1 MAGTLTASFEKS
13 LNGNYSVNSAAAAG
27 VNFAV
32 GTLAFGTYTGG
43 GMTLTLPFNNVDY
56 LNVSN
61 ASDVQFRYSTATSL
75 VLIYHITASTTGAL
89 IEIASDTDVTS
100 FTGVQFVAF
109 GH

>member
-13 LNGNYSVNSAAAAG
+13 LNGSYSVQSAAAAG
-27 VNFAV
+27 LNFAV

-56 LNVSN
+56 LHIPN
-61 ASDVQFRYSTATSL
+61 ASNVMFQYSTATSL
-75 VLIYHITASTTGAL
+75 VLIFESSGGTSL
-89 IEIASDTDVTS
+89 LEIASDTDVTS

>member
-75 VLIYHITASTTGAL
+75 VLIYYASGAL

>member
-75 VLIYHITASTTGAL
+75 VLIYYASGAL
-89 IEIASDTDVTS
+89 IELASDTDVTS

>member
-32 GTLAFGTYTGG
+32 GTRAFGTYTGG

-75 VLIYHITASTTGAL
+75 VLIYYASGAL
-89 IEIASDTDVTS
+89 IELASATAVTS